1 MTTLKT
7 AVKKARWLDY
17 LASYA
22 DVLLAFQA
30 VLPNERLLKP
40 ALKNVD
46 QSRHTSRSGRSE
58 TPKKIRKGLIAFR
71 KRRNSSVNSHSFF
84 LKATLTISLKKL
96 PLKLNLLNGSRLYYK
111 TTKCE
116 RNSAFCSVTR
126 YHPAVASR
134 KEHVYKPMASSPALT
149 ITERNMP
156 KTSLPTLLSL

>member
-1 MTTLKT
+1 M
-7 AVKKARWLDY
+7 
-17 LASYA
+17 SY
-22 DVLLAFQA
+22 
-30 VLPNERLLKP
+30 
-40 ALKNVD
+40 
-46 QSRHTSRSGRSE
+46 E

-71 KRRNSSVNSHSFF
+71 KTRNSSVNSHAFL
-84 LKATLTISLKKL
+84 LKATLTISSKKL

-134 KEHVYKPMASSPALT
+134 KEHAYEEMASNPAFT

-156 KTSLPTLLSL
+156 KTS

>member
-7 AVKKARWLDY
+7 AVKKARWLEY

-30 VLPNERLLKP
+30 VLPNERLPKP

-96 PLKLNLLNGSRLYYK
+96 PLKLNLLNGSRL
-111 TTKCE
+111 
-116 RNSAFCSVTR
+116 
-126 YHPAVASR
+126 
-134 KEHVYKPMASSPALT
+134 
-149 ITERNMP
+149 
-156 KTSLPTLLSL
+156 